1 MVTISVAVPKEHVQ
15 AVIDIL
21 EPIIVWNTALT
32 DDGTFKF
39 ECSTHDALRFFQQVA
54 ELDF

>member
-1 MVTISVAVPKEHVQ
+1 MVTISVTVPKEHVQ